1 MEWDLVSPECKRVKI
16 KAMLDVSVKT
26 VTQMGDLS
34 EEYLNANE
42 VRKEMGGDGIG
53 EIGKYFSVTTV

>member
-1 MEWDLVSPECKRVKI
+1 
-16 KAMLDVSVKT
+16 MLDVSVKT

-53 EIGKYFSVTTV
+53 EIGKYFSATTV

>member
-1 MEWDLVSPECKRVKI
+1 MEWDLVSPEYKRVQI
-16 KAMLDVSVKT
+16 KAMLDVGLKT

-42 VRKEMGGDGIG
+42 VRKEMGEDGIG